1 MRTRALAGSFLA
13 LLPTALLAQ
22 TVTRF
27 EQNDPRITYIGTWD
41 TNTNPLESGGSA
53 VLANLN
59 GSQAQILFNGT
70 GITWIGESDY
80 YSGNCYLTLDGVVI
94 SVDTSNPSSSTL
106 YQKAMWSSGT
116 LSPGLH
122 RLTIESLHSHDDS
135 TNQAWIW
142 IDAFDVQNG
151 TLVDPSQ
158 VAASTNVD
166 QTDPSINYLGHWFT
180 QSGAQYSGG
189 SVNMAVDPGARAD
202 FTFNGSAVTWIGYR
216 DQWSGQAQVLLDGAV
231 QQTVDTYL
239 NPSAAQTVTYSL
251 SGLSPGKHVLSIV
264 VVGTHSSDSAGDW
277 VWLDGFQL
285 SASAA
290 IGPPAASPPSIH
302 AGGIVSAAS
311 YSAAPVAPGQLISI
325 FGENFL
331 ASGNANA
338 TQLPLPTQLGPQNT
352 SVTACGQPLPLY
364 AVYPGQINAQ
374 LPMECPT
381 SGTATATVT
390 VGGQTATQTFSVAPA
405 SPAIFTVNGSGSG
418 DGIVVHGDNSLVSAA
433 KPASA
438 GEEVVIYCTGLGA
451 TNPSF
456 GTGAVANQ
464 MNNAALP
471 VKVSVGGKAA
481 TVVYSGMTQGSIGLY
496 QINAIMPSGLTG
508 SQPIVVSVNSSYS
521 SPSGVNT
528 WMQ

>member
-1 MRTRALAGSFLA
+1 MRARLLAGSVLA
-13 LLPTALLAQ
+13 ILSPAVLAQ

-59 GSQAQILFNGT
+59 GSEAEILFNGT

-80 YSGNCYLTLDGVVI
+80 YSGNCYVTLDGVQI

-106 YQKAMWSSGT
+106 YQKAMWNSGT

-158 VAASTNVD
+158 VAASGNVE

-180 QSGAQYSGG
+180 QNGAQYSGG
-189 SVNMAVDPGARAD
+189 SVNMAVDPGARVD
-202 FTFNGSAVTWIGYR
+202 FTFNGTAVNWIGYR
-216 DQWSGQAQVLLDGAV
+216 DQYSGLAQVLLDGNL

-264 VVGTHSSDSAGDW
+264 ATGTDDSASQGAWIW
-277 VWLDGFQL
+277 VDAFQV
-285 SASAA
+285 SNGATN
-290 IGPPAASPPSIH
+290 SPTTGAPTID

-311 YSAAPVAPGQLISI
+311 YSTAPVAPGQLISI
-325 FGENFL
+325 FGQNFL
-331 ASGNANA
+331 TSGSANA
-338 TQLPLPTQLGPQNT
+338 TQLPLPTQLGPHNT

-374 LPMECPT
+374 LPRECPT

-405 SPAIFTVNGSGSG
+405 SPAIFMVTGSGSG
-418 DGIVVHGDNSLVSAA
+418 DGIVVHADNSLVSAA

-456 GTGAVANQ
+456 GTGVVANQ

-471 VKVSVGGKAA
+471 IKVSVGGKAA
-481 TVVYSGMTQGSIGLY
+481 TVAYSGMTQGSIGLY
-496 QINAIMPSGLTG
+496 QINAIMPAGLTG
-508 SQPIVVSVNSSYS
+508 SQPIVITVDSTYS

-528 WMQ
+528 WLQ

>member
-1 MRTRALAGSFLA
+1 MRSRLLAGLVLA
-13 LLPTALLAQ
+13 ILPPAVLAQ

-70 GITWIGESDY
+70 GITWIGASDY
-80 YSGNCYLTLDGVVI
+80 YSGICYLVLDGVEI
-94 SVDTSNPSSSTL
+94 SVDTSNPSASTQ
-106 YQKAMWSSGT
+106 YQKAMWRSGT

-122 RLTIESLHSHDDS
+122 RLTIESLHSHDDNS
-135 TNQAWIW
+135 NQAWIW

-158 VAASTNVD
+158 VAASGNVE

-180 QSGAQYSGG
+180 QNGSQYSGG
-189 SVNMAVDPGARAD
+189 SVSMAVDPGARID
-202 FTFNGSAVTWIGYR
+202 FTFSGTAVNWIGYR
-216 DQWSGQAQVLLDGAV
+216 DQYSGLAQVLLDGSL

-239 NPSAAQTVTYSL
+239 NPAKAQTVTYSL

-264 VVGTHSSDSAGDW
+264 ATGTNDSASQGAWIW
-277 VWLDGFQL
+277 VDAFQVSN
-285 SASAA
+285 SAT
-290 IGPPAASPPSIH
+290 GPSGGTPTID

-311 YSAAPVAPGQLISI
+311 FSTAPVAPGQLVSI
-325 FGENFL
+325 FGQNFL
-331 ASGNANA
+331 TTGSANA
-338 TQLPLPTQLGPQNT
+338 TQVPLPTQLGPQNT

-364 AVYPGQINAQ
+364 SVNPGQINAQ

-390 VGGQTATQTFSVAPA
+390 VGGQSAMQTFSLAPA
-405 SPAIFTVNGSGSG
+405 SPAIFTVTGSGNG
-418 DGIVVHGDNSLVSAA
+418 DGIVVHGDNSLVNAS

-456 GTGAVANQ
+456 GTGVVTNQ
-464 MNNAALP
+464 INNTALP
-471 VKVSVGGKAA
+471 ITDNRRQRGRGR
-481 TVVYSGMTQGSIGLY
+481 L
-496 QINAIMPSGLTG
+496 
-508 SQPIVVSVNSSYS
+508 
-521 SPSGVNT
+521 
-528 WMQ
+528 